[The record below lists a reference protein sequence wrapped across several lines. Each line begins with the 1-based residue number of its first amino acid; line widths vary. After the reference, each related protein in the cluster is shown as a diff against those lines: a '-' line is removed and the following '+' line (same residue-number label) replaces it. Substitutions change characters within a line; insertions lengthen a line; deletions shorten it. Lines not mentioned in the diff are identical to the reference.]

1 MNFNS
6 PDDVFEF
13 AEFFNG
19 HVFVNEKGNFTFVC
33 STEYTCA
40 SFWFLCCSGE

>member
-1 MNFNS
+1 MGIMNCSHTNQRYGRAYVNFNS

-19 HVFVNEKGNFTFVC
+19 HVFVNEKGNF
-33 STEYTCA
+33 A
-40 SFWFLCCSGE
+40 SE